1 MDALS
6 DLSTPG
12 SIARMG
18 PYTVVTDDAELFRK
32 ANSTAK
38 DNGYRKSEWYAA
50 FKMDGKRSN
59 IITERDDTKSSKM
72 RAKSAMGVSIS
83 NLALSKIGS
92 TELPLSALELRDP
105 VVFCHTRDHWIG
117 A

>member
-1 MDALS
+1 
-6 DLSTPG
+6 
-12 SIARMG
+12 MG
-18 PYTVVTDDAELFRK
+18 PYTVVTDDADLFRK

-83 NLALSKIGS
+83 NLASSKIDFI
-92 TELPLSALELRDP
+92 ELPLCALGLETLLSF
-105 VVFCHTRDHWIG
+105 VVLEITESKLD
-117 A
+117 